1 MQSLQKQFHDFIQ
14 TYQLVKKGEKV
25 LLAVSGGLDSM
36 VMANLFL
43 SEKIPF
49 AIAHCNYGLRG
60 EESDEDEAF
69 VLDWADKND
78 INCYV
83 KAFEISGKST
93 QVEARKV
100 RYEWFRELISENG
113 YDKIATAHHL
123 NDSLETLLIN
133 LSRGTGI
140 KGIAGISVKN
150 VEVIRPLMFT
160 EKQKLYDY
168 AMDHELDWRED
179 SSNAKTDY
187 DRNLLR
193 HDVIPELLKLNP
205 SLLRTFGL
213 TMERL
218 THASDIISHRVEEIK
233 SKYLIKKENG
243 FQLDLSWVDTF
254 SDELILSEILAPFGV
269 NYATAKEIFEA
280 QGKAGRSFP
289 SEGWLLTMDR
299 NTIFID
305 ADVTAESVDVV
316 AESTGEY
323 QVGFGKLIIEKISNN
338 DVVFEGSNNSYFDAR
353 MLKFPLRIRTWRAG
367 DRFQP
372 LGMQGEK
379 KISDFLIDEK
389 IPLALKDKVLVVE
402 SGERIAWV
410 VGMRISEAFKVL
422 SEEKEVIKM
431 TFNDSNQ

>member
-14 TYQLVKKGEKV
+14 AHHLVKKGEKV
-25 LLAVSGGLDSM
+25 LLAVSGGLDSI

-60 EESDEDEAF
+60 DESDEDEAF

-78 INCYV
+78 VNCYV
-83 KAFEISGKST
+83 KAFDIVGST
-93 QVEARKV
+93 QLEARNV
-100 RYEWFRELISENG
+100 RYEWFRELVSEHG
-113 YDKIATAHHL
+113 FDKIATAHHL

-150 VEVIRPLMFT
+150 VDVIRPLLFA
-160 EKQKLYDY
+160 EKQRLYDY

-193 HDVIPELLKLNP
+193 HDVVPELLKLNP
-205 SLLRTFGL
+205 SLFKTFGL
-213 TMERL
+213 TVERL
-218 THASDIISHRVEEIK
+218 TYASDIVNSRVEEIK
-233 SKYLIKKENG
+233 SQFLIKKG
-243 FQLDLSWVDTF
+243 KSYQLDLGWIDTG
-254 SDELILSEILAPFGV
+254 SDELILSEILVPFGV
-269 NYATAKEIFEA
+269 NYTTSKEIFVA
-280 QGKAGRSFP
+280 RGKSGRSFP
-289 SEGWLLTMDR
+289 TEDWLITMDR
-299 NTIFID
+299 NMLFID
-305 ADVTAESVDVV
+305 AQEPLEPVDLI
-316 AESTGEY
+316 ASSIGEY
-323 QVGFGKLIIEKISNN
+323 ELESAKIMIEKVAGKE
-338 DVVFEGSNNSYFDAR
+338 VVFGESKTSYFDSR
-353 MLKFPLRIRTWRAG
+353 TLKFPLRIRSWKEG

-389 IPLALKDKVLVVE
+389 VPLALKNRIMVIE
-402 SGERIAWV
+402 SEERIAWV
-410 VGMRISEAFKVL
+410 VGMRISEAFKV
-422 SEEKEVIKM
+422 ETDAEEVIKI
-431 TFNDSNQ
+431 TLSDDSQ